1 MAKHVEKTLKHSDVK
16 SRLPGKD
23 LLKNF
28 TIISEGNDS
37 ERLEAIKS
45 ILNHLSNRQS
55 VEKQG
60 LNSDVKY
67 AVNRLVQGLSS
78 GRKFARQGFSTALCQ
93 TLRVIENVDSQL
105 VLTVIKEKS
114 KPLLAGKPSKAE
126 VSNVYLGQV
135 CGMLALVN
143 SGRLYKDGDGA
154 VGQVV
159 EQLLKLGR
167 EKSQL
172 QQLCASGL
180 AQIIS
185 KASQNTFKQSIL
197 PHLEEDVKSGW
208 KDCSPDRLLLLI
220 YIDKYHNAIVKKKLK
235 EHWGDGHIVVEKNF
249 KQLADIVWRS
259 SSFHPLVHVAVD
271 ELLSSVVDRGQDL
284 VKFWT
289 TVARPL
295 LAVNATAP
303 KKILGLH
310 IFEKLLPNLKNEKQI
325 SEVLL
330 PDIVSIIAYLKPKKT
345 DDVAKKTV
353 TIVSALVNHITNC
366 ENSEVQLAVV
376 KCLTSKPGSCL
387 LDKFTGTNI
396 LAKIMTGLQPK
407 AQEIVIEE
415 LMKAITL
422 QSNWIMPKESSHIA
436 ESLQW
441 CTKELTMFVTNDNTE
456 SPLQLKILQLVF
468 LQSFFVV
475 KINNKNIPFC
485 KVQSGELPAG
495 HHKFVM
501 DAFMKTV
508 SRLVSMN
515 KKGVSR
521 MAQLN
526 NHLDVLNGLV
536 QYANQLLSS
545 PEHVQ
550 LRTSQHTDE
559 IVSEWQRLVEILQT
573 IDVKRKSEEKMTGS
587 HAFELLFFHTGL
599 QLFVE
604 TEAAIE
610 SLQDLHVC
618 YKRASKKRKSM
629 AKEDGPAWIEVVT
642 ELLLSLMFKGSVLSR
657 NVANVVMS
665 ALAQNVTPEA
675 LQLIVDALQQT
686 SLDSEDG
693 MVGMEEDDDDD
704 ESMDVEG
711 DDDNDNTRVDD
722 DDDGGAG
729 SDSSDSSDDDDD
741 DGESDESDSGVE
753 EEDLSVPEE
762 LKKKVK
768 AALGNAAASSD
779 EGEDEEEEEEDV
791 ELSDTEMFQLDEVLA
806 AAFRSMKKS
815 GRGDKDRKKQL
826 NTFKSRVLD
835 LVDVLIKHHPTPTVL
850 KTFLLPLVDRVE
862 GGVRKQQEVSLGNR
876 ARSTLALMFKVKKLE
891 PDFDVDKDELL
902 DLFGQLLKYASKVS
916 LPALVT
922 DIAKAC
928 VLIIRMVSENSGPS
942 PLKTRAKAAQ
952 HPKPI
957 GQYVDSVVAMVRAAM
972 LDLFSHKSGH
982 CPPAVFHV
990 LLPRFTVMLWPL
1002 TEDLVSVVGS
1012 LEIKVYMKTQAASIL
1027 ASMINKQVVHEVN
1040 EDDWSKFLKS
1050 WKKQFSEVL
1059 SGIDTG
1065 DVKKMFVQ
1073 EILAVCAKIHNIRAD
1088 DMILE
1093 EPETEK
1099 LDALRSQLNQEGRG
1113 HLNKICPRQQHGGCS
1128 KKKKKEKKRKQKDAI
1143 QENGSHSPGK
1153 KSRHE
1158 NGIPDEDSDELGDEV
1173 DAMNVEV
1180 NNVQSFGN
1188 LEASTPSP
1196 SKKKKKKKRSKSQ
1209 SEGDKS
1215 IVNDSLSNEVAMD
1228 VDVNDEGDDALTTSV
1243 EVKCKLDDATVG
1255 ENELSKSAK
1264 KKKKRKSRAGGDDSM
1279 NEMGQVSSDLVS
1291 SNENVTEKQN
1301 ESDIAKM
1308 KDDLNASN
1316 ISTPGKKKHK
1326 KNKRKSLDQGHLP
1339 S

>member
-1 MAKHVEKTLKHSDVK
+1 MLTI
-16 SRLPGKD
+16 RLFSQNANDEAFRGKFAYNEAFWG
-23 LLKNF
+23 KFAYNEAF
-28 TIISEGNDS
+28 SGNVTNNGV
-37 ERLEAIKS
+37 I
-45 ILNHLSNRQS
+45 N
-55 VEKQG
+55 G

-310 IFEKLLPNLKNEKQI
+310 IFEKLLPNLKNEKQ
-325 SEVLL
+325 
-330 PDIVSIIAYLKPKKT
+330 
-345 DDVAKKTV
+345 
-353 TIVSALVNHITNC
+353 VSALVNHITNC

-456 SPLQLKILQLVF
+456 SPLQLKILQL
-468 LQSFFVV
+468 
-475 KINNKNIPFC
+475 C
-485 KVQSGELPAG
+485 KVQSGELPA
-495 HHKFVM
+495 
-501 DAFMKTV
+501 
-508 SRLVSMN
+508 
-515 KKGVSR
+515 GVSR

-559 IVSEWQRLVEILQT
+559 
-573 IDVKRKSEEKMTGS
+573 RKSEEKMTGS

-610 SLQDLHVC
+610 SLQDLHV
-618 YKRASKKRKSM
+618 Y
-629 AKEDGPAWIEVVT
+629 GPAWIEVVT

-675 LQLIVDALQQT
+675 LQLIVD
-686 SLDSEDG
+686 
-693 MVGMEEDDDDD
+693 
-704 ESMDVEG
+704 
-711 DDDNDNTRVDD
+711 
-722 DDDGGAG
+722 
-729 SDSSDSSDDDDD
+729 
-741 DGESDESDSGVE
+741 
-753 EEDLSVPEE
+753 
-762 LKKKVK
+762 
-768 AALGNAAASSD
+768 
-779 EGEDEEEEEEDV
+779 EEEEDV

-990 LLPRFTVMLWPL
+990 LLPRFT
-1002 TEDLVSVVGS
+1002 
-1012 LEIKVYMKTQAASIL
+1012 TQAASIL

-1050 WKKQFSEVL
+1050 WKKQFSE
-1059 SGIDTG
+1059 
-1065 DVKKMFVQ
+1065 
-1073 EILAVCAKIHNIRAD
+1073 
-1088 DMILE
+1088 ILE